1 MLDGPGQGKDARL
14 VDLVVVDVEALQRR
28 RRARGRERL
37 EQRDEARAADL
48 VVVQV
53 EGGELRKGAALDRAW
68 VRARVRVLGLGL
80 GLGG

>member
-1 MLDGPGQGKDARL
+1 MQRAQRWEPAVLDGPGQGKDARL

-53 EGGELRKGAALDRAW
+53 EGGELRKGAALDRA
-68 VRARVRVLGLGL
+68 
-80 GLGG
+80 

>member
-1 MLDGPGQGKDARL
+1 MRVRVRVRVRVPRHPKGYDSY
-14 VDLVVVDVEALQRR
+14 
-28 RRARGRERL
+28 
-37 EQRDEARAADL
+37 L

-68 VRARVRVLGLGL
+68 LRARVRVLGLGL